1 VRLVTFSTLYPSSV
15 RPAHGVFVETRLRY
29 LLASGMVQSRV
40 VCPVPWFPFKQERFG
55 DWSRYAATPSHEKR
69 NGIEIVY
76 PRYAIPPK
84 VGMTIAPLTLAL
96 GALPAFGRLIRDGYD
111 FDIIDAHYFYPDG
124 IAAVMLARHFGKA
137 VVITGRGTDLNYI
150 PRYALPRRM
159 IRWAARRADGLIT
172 VSRGLEKCLVELGIP
187 GKGVVV
193 LRNGVDLGRFKPP
206 LEREQGRAE
215 MGLVRKT
222 LISVGHLVE
231 RKGHHLVIESLR
243 QLPGF
248 DLLIVGSGPEEARL
262 RQQVDHLELNDRV
275 RLLGSVRQEDLPRLY
290 GLADALVLASSREGW
305 ANVLL
310 ESMACGTPVVASN
323 ALGNE
328 EVVLAREAGCL
339 TTARTAEAM
348 AEGVRKLFSSY
359 PDRQAT
365 RRYAERF
372 SWDETTRGQL
382 RLFSKILDD
391 RQSASTGAA
400 HSTFRT

>member
-1 VRLVTFSTLYPSSV
+1 MRLVTFSTLYPSSV

-187 GKGVVV
+187 GKDVVV

-248 DLLIVGSGPEEARL
+248 DLLIVGSGPEESRL
-262 RQQVDHLELNDRV
+262 RRQVDHLELNDRV

-328 EVVLAREAGCL
+328 EVVLAPEAGCL

-348 AEGVRKLFSSY
+348 VEGVRKLFSSY

-372 SWDETTRGQL
+372 GWDETTRGQL
-382 RLFSKILDD
+382 RLFNKILDD

>member
-1 VRLVTFSTLYPSSV
+1 VKLVTFSTLYPSSA

-29 LLASGMVQSRV
+29 LLSSGMVQSRV
-40 VCPVPWFPFKQERFG
+40 VAPVPWFPFKQARFG
-55 DWSRYAATPSHEKR
+55 DWSQYAATPSHEKR
-69 NGIEIVY
+69 SGIEVVH

-84 VGMTIAPLTLAL
+84 IGMTIAPLMLAL
-96 GALPAFGRLIRDGYD
+96 GVLPAFARLIRNGYD

-124 IAAVMLARHFGKA
+124 VAAVMLARHFGKA

-150 PRYALPRRM
+150 PRYAFPRRM

-172 VSRGLEKCLVELGIP
+172 VSRGLQKCLVDLG
-187 GKGVVV
+187 VTENNVAV
-193 LRNGVDLGRFKPP
+193 LRNGVDLIRFKPI
-206 LEREQGRAE
+206 EREARRAE
-215 MGLVRKT
+215 MGLVRQT

-262 RQQVDHLELNDRV
+262 RQQAHVLGLTDRV
-275 RLLGSVRQEDLPRLY
+275 RFMGSIPQEDLPRFY
-290 GLADALVLASSREGW
+290 GAADALVLASSREGW

-323 ALGNE
+323 AVGNE
-328 EVVLAREAGCL
+328 EVVLTPEAGCL
-339 TTARTAEAM
+339 TTARTPEAIV
-348 AEGVRKLFSSY
+348 EGIQKLFSNY

-372 SWDETTRGQL
+372 SWEETTRGQL
-382 RLFSKILDD
+382 RLFRKILDD

-400 HSTFRT
+400 QSTFRT